1 MEHRIS
7 MDTTQVLRT
16 SCIVMATLY
25 KALHMGRMEICRYLL
40 PQQNE
45 GVANSG
51 WPHNGLADLPLGS
64 KARQAHEAGPDP
76 SHKTKNIVIKKR
88 KGDLIE
94 IGSKELGFAT

>member
-1 MEHRIS
+1 

-16 SCIVMATLY
+16 LCIVIATRY
-25 KALHMGRMEICRYLL
+25 KALHMGICRYLL